1 MLEMWKQSFTV
12 KCIIKLL
19 EDYEG
24 EDEDNEEDGINKRFL
39 DYLSGLSQTPDI
51 RVHIQVCY
59 SAHRVSCQPVPEL
72 PAGRW
77 CRSAWNFLS
86 LREFLAGVQKASL
99 RKSSKLL
106 EERKKVPET

>member
-1 MLEMWKQSFTV
+1 MLEMWKQSFIV

-59 SAHRVSCQPVPEL
+59 ST
-72 PAGRW
+72 
-77 CRSAWNFLS
+77 
-86 LREFLAGVQKASL
+86 
-99 RKSSKLL
+99 SS
-106 EERKKVPET
+106 